1 MRVSKN
7 DSICGLAAMT
17 ARQLMRAYYN
27 EHSSGVACEILG
39 IDEDAARDQLRVFEK
54 AGYIE
59 CIKPMPAAGDVWWVT
74 TVKGN
79 ALAKAGFGK
88 PVSRITATR
97 LLAEVIERARTYNA
111 DAVRLLSIKEIV
123 VFGSYLDSAI
133 DTLGDLDLA
142 VSTVRRDTTGQ
153 RYVDKVLDYTRAS
166 GRSFSTFHDRLFW
179 PTRELF
185 MILKNRSTT
194 ISISDE
200 EVRNLTDRFEIVY
213 AIASDPNAIPLPPEA
228 DAEA

>member
-1 MRVSKN
+1 
-7 DSICGLAAMT
+7 
-17 ARQLMRAYYN
+17 MRAYYD
-27 EHSSGVACEILG
+27 EHSSEVACEILG

-54 AGYIE
+54 GGYIE
-59 CIKPMPAAGDVWWVT
+59 RIEPMPAAGDDWWVT

-88 PVSRITATR
+88 PVSRITAAR

-111 DAVRLLSIKEIV
+111 DAARLLSIKEIV

-142 VSTVRRDTTGQ
+142 VSTVRRDTTGE

-166 GRSFSTFHDRLFW
+166 RRSFSTFHDCLFW

-185 MILKNRSTT
+185 MILKNRSTA

-200 EVRNLTDRFEIVY
+200 DVRNLTDRFEIVY